1 MLIPIAKARGI
12 RSGKLM
18 TNTYGITMKGLRDAA
33 KATKRLT
40 GASGARVQLNYDNA
54 EGIVFVN
61 RVQHDTWVRYRNETV
76 LVVCQ
81 VCEPLTA
88 QQVADLVARRLV

>member
-1 MLIPIAKARGI
+1 
-12 RSGKLM
+12 M
-18 TNTYGITMKGLRDAA
+18 TNTYGYTMKGLRDAA
-33 KATKRLT
+33 KATKGLT
-40 GASGARVQLNYDNA
+40 ASGGRRVQLNYDSA
-54 EGIVFVN
+54 EGGVFVN

-81 VCEPLTA
+81 VREPLTA

>member
-1 MLIPIAKARGI
+1 
-12 RSGKLM
+12 M

-61 RVQHDTWVRYRNETV
+61 RVQHDTWVRHRNETI

>member
-1 MLIPIAKARGI
+1 
-12 RSGKLM
+12 M
-18 TNTYGITMKGLRDAA
+18 TNTYGYTMKGLRDAA
-33 KATKRLT
+33 KATKCLT
-40 GASGARVQLNYDNA
+40 ASGGRCVQLNYDSA

-81 VCEPLTA
+81 VREPLTA

>member
-1 MLIPIAKARGI
+1 MA
-12 RSGKLM
+12 
-18 TNTYGITMKGLRDAA
+18 NTYGYTMKGLRDAA
-33 KATKRLT
+33 KATKGLT
-40 GASGARVQLNYDNA
+40 ASGGRRVQLNYDSA

-81 VCEPLTA
+81 VREPLTA
-88 QQVADLVARRLV
+88 QQVADLVARRLI

>member
-1 MLIPIAKARGI
+1 MI
-12 RSGKLM
+12 
-18 TNTYGITMKGLRDAA
+18 NTYGYTMKGLRDAA
-33 KATKRLT
+33 KATKCLT
-40 GASGARVQLNYDNA
+40 SATGARVELNYDSA
-54 EGIVFVN
+54 ERIVFVN

-88 QQVADLVARRLV
+88 QQVADLVARKL

>member
-1 MLIPIAKARGI
+1 MIGYIKDAI
-12 RSGKLM
+12 QSGLHQDFW
-18 TNTYGITMKGLRDAA
+18 GEDSL
-33 KATKRLT
+33 
-40 GASGARVQLNYDNA
+40 
-54 EGIVFVN
+54 N
-61 RVQHDTWVRYRNETV
+61 RVQHDTWVRHRNETV

>member
-1 MLIPIAKARGI
+1 MA
-12 RSGKLM
+12 
-18 TNTYGITMKGLRDAA
+18 NTYGITMKGLRDAA
-33 KATKRLT
+33 KATKCLT
-40 GASGARVQLNYDNA
+40 GVSCERVQINYDSA
-54 EGIVFVN
+54 EGIVFAN

-88 QQVADLVARRLV
+88 QQVADLVARRLI

>member
-1 MLIPIAKARGI
+1 
-12 RSGKLM
+12 M
-18 TNTYGITMKGLRDAA
+18 TNTYGYTMKGLRDAA
-33 KATKRLT
+33 KATKGLT
-40 GASGARVQLNYDNA
+40 ASGGRRVQLNYDSA

-81 VCEPLTA
+81 VREPLTA
-88 QQVADLVARRLV
+88 QQVADLVARRLI

>member
-1 MLIPIAKARGI
+1 
-12 RSGKLM
+12 M

-61 RVQHDTWVRYRNETV
+61 RVQRQRPHG
-76 LVVCQ
+76 
-81 VCEPLTA
+81 
-88 QQVADLVARRLV
+88 

>member
-1 MLIPIAKARGI
+1 MA
-12 RSGKLM
+12 
-18 TNTYGITMKGLRDAA
+18 NTYGYTMRGLRDAA
-33 KATKRLT
+33 KATKGLT
-40 GASGARVQLNYDNA
+40 ASGGRRVQLNYDSA

>member
-1 MLIPIAKARGI
+1 MA
-12 RSGKLM
+12 
-18 TNTYGITMKGLRDAA
+18 NTYGYTMKGLRDAA
-33 KATKRLT
+33 KATKGLT
-40 GASGARVQLNYDNA
+40 ASGGRRVQLNYDSA

-81 VCEPLTA
+81 VREPLTA

>member
-1 MLIPIAKARGI
+1 MI
-12 RSGKLM
+12 
-18 TNTYGITMKGLRDAA
+18 NTYGYTMKGLRDAA
-33 KATKRLT
+33 KATKCLT
-40 GASGARVQLNYDNA
+40 GASCGRVQINYDSA

-61 RVQHDTWVRYRNETV
+61 RVQHDTWVRYRNEAV

-81 VCEPLTA
+81 VREPLTA

>member
-1 MLIPIAKARGI
+1 MA
-12 RSGKLM
+12 
-18 TNTYGITMKGLRDAA
+18 NTYGYTMKGLRDAA
-33 KATKRLT
+33 KATKGLT
-40 GASGARVQLNYDNA
+40 ASGGRRVQLNYDSA
-54 EGIVFVN
+54 EGIVFIN

-81 VCEPLTA
+81 VREPLTA